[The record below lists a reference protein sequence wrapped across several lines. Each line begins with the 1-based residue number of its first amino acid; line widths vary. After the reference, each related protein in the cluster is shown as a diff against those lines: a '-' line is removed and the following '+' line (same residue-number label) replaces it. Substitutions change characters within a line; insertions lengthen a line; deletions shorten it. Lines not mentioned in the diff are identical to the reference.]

1 MKTAGFA
8 AVQEGK
14 NKVEKAGGVSREVLE
29 AVKKAAVDGR
39 ITCPRARKLAEELGV
54 PPRVV
59 GDACNALNIKIK
71 ACELG
76 CFK

>member
-1 MKTAGFA
+1 VTEAS
-8 AVQEGK
+8 
-14 NKVEKAGGVSREVLE
+14 KVSEQVLE

-39 ITCPRARKLAEELGV
+39 ISCPQARKLAEELGV
-54 PPRVV
+54 PPRLV
-59 GDACNALNIKIK
+59 GEACNALKIKIK